1 MRSSHT
7 LRGGRLPAALA
18 LIGLALLGLLFVPEC
33 DDCYFVYWSF
43 DSLRDWLLTR
53 PSTAGVEIVGVPENG
68 RYLGN
73 LLGVLQ
79 GKLYFIPVVGPILR
93 GVLMGGALWALV
105 YLLARRARRG
115 PVGRGE
121 AFSMALALVL
131 LAPRGIWQEALS
143 WGAGL
148 VNYLL
153 PMVILLVLLEL
164 FARRRPPSALL
175 AGALAFCGCLF
186 METATIL
193 LAAAGACAG
202 LLFRR
207 SDRRRAA
214 LGLWLG
220 SWLGALVM
228 FTASGYRSGTN
239 ADRRMD
245 VSLALEHLR
254 QIVTEAVVFP
264 AAAAL
269 LISVLLVWLAGK
281 GGGRWR
287 ALALALVPLH
297 LLQLWRAAEN
307 WLGEPR
313 YDELSLGVGLALAAV
328 WCLLLAQ
335 TRGTAPVWGAVLALG
350 LLCGPLLFVT
360 PIGPRNFLP
369 PYVLLSLIALLL
381 YREAREQGL
390 PGLTRLAAP
399 LSALALAGL
408 VWVYGCNCLVYHQ
421 RLSYA
426 REQAAAGAEH
436 ITLPLLPYD
445 RWAINETV
453 GKGGHL
459 LPGLPGGPLGRGLH
473 LRPLGGIYGP
483 LTGGRQKHQPS
494 KGAQISWT
502 SDQSRETPGCWRGW
516 SGFPSISW
524 TRGAASCW
532 TPACWGS
539 GRSWSRPSWTTA

>member
-1 MRSSHT
+1 M
-7 LRGGRLPAALA
+7 
-18 LIGLALLGLLFVPEC
+18 
-33 DDCYFVYWSF
+33 
-43 DSLRDWLLTR
+43 
-53 PSTAGVEIVGVPENG
+53 GV
-68 RYLGN
+68 
-73 LLGVLQ
+73 
-79 GKLYFIPVVGPILR
+79 
-93 GVLMGGALWALV
+93 
-105 YLLARRARRG
+105 
-115 PVGRGE
+115 
-121 AFSMALALVL
+121 
-131 LAPRGIWQEALS
+131 
-143 WGAGL
+143 
-148 VNYLL
+148 
-153 PMVILLVLLEL
+153 
-164 FARRRPPSALL
+164 
-175 AGALAFCGCLF
+175 
-186 METATIL
+186 
-193 LAAAGACAG
+193 
-202 LLFRR
+202 
-207 SDRRRAA
+207 
-214 LGLWLG
+214 WLG

-269 LISVLLVWLAGK
+269 LISVLLVWLVWK
-281 GGGRWR
+281 GGGRWKIP
-287 ALALALVPLH
+287 ALVLVPLH

-313 YDELSLGVGLALAAV
+313 YDDFSLGVGLALAAV

-436 ITLPLLPYD
+436 ITLPLLPYG

-453 GKGGHL
+453 GKGD
-459 LPGLPGGPLGRGLH
+459 
-473 LRPLGGIYGP
+473 
-483 LTGGRQKHQPS
+483 
-494 KGAQISWT
+494 ISYLVY
-502 SDQSRETPGCWRGW
+502 REVPWDVAFTFVPW
-516 SGFPSISW
+516 
-524 TRGAASCW
+524 AEY
-532 TPACWGS
+532 
-539 GRSWSRPSWTTA
+539 TAP

>member
-53 PSTAGVEIVGVPENG
+53 PSTAGDG

-93 GVLMGGALWALV
+93 GLLMGGALWALV

-350 LLCGPLLFVT
+350 LLCGPLLFV
-360 PIGPRNFLP
+360 P
-369 PYVLLSLIALLL
+369 
-381 YREAREQGL
+381 
-390 PGLTRLAAP
+390 AP
-399 LSALALAGL
+399 LRVALP
-408 VWVYGCNCLVYHQ
+408 H
-421 RLSYA
+421 RP
-426 REQAAAGAEH
+426 AA
-436 ITLPLLPYD
+436 
-445 RWAINETV
+445 
-453 GKGGHL
+453 
-459 LPGLPGGPLGRGLH
+459 LPGGQETGAARSHPAGGASVRPGPGRACVGVRLQLSGLSPAAL
-473 LRPLGGIYGP
+473 LRPGAGCGGGGAHHPPPAP
-483 LTGGRQKHQPS
+483 L
-494 KGAQISWT
+494 
-502 SDQSRETPGCWRGW
+502 
-516 SGFPSISW
+516 
-524 TRGAASCW
+524 
-532 TPACWGS
+532 
-539 GRSWSRPSWTTA
+539 

>member
-53 PSTAGVEIVGVPENG
+53 PSTAGAEIVGVPENG

-79 GKLYFIPVVGPILR
+79 GKLYFVPVVGPILR
-93 GVLMGGALWALV
+93 GLLMGGALWALV
-105 YLLARRARRG
+105 CLLARRARRG

-121 AFSMALALVL
+121 AFSIALALVL

-175 AGALAFCGCLF
+175 TGALAFCGCLF
-186 METATIL
+186 METTTIL
-193 LAAAGACAG
+193 LAAGGCLCA
-202 LLFRR
+202 LLFRH

-214 LGLWLG
+214 MGLWLG

-281 GGGRWR
+281 GGGRWKIP
-287 ALALALVPLH
+287 ALVLIPLH

-313 YDELSLGVGLALAAV
+313 YDDFSLGVGLALAAV
-328 WCLLLAQ
+328 WCLLLGPDPGDRPRLGGGAGPGAAV
-335 TRGTAPVWGAVLALG
+335 RAAALCHPHRPPEFPAPLCAALPHRPAALPGGQGAGAARPHPAGGASV
-350 LLCGPLLFVT
+350 CTGPG
-360 PIGPRNFLP
+360 GPCVGVQL
-369 PYVLLSLIALLL
+369 
-381 YREAREQGL
+381 QL
-390 PGLTRLAAP
+390 PGLSPAALLRPGAGGGGGGEHHPPPAP
-399 LSALALAGL
+399 L
-408 VWVYGCNCLVYHQ
+408 
-421 RLSYA
+421 
-426 REQAAAGAEH
+426 
-436 ITLPLLPYD
+436 
-445 RWAINETV
+445 
-453 GKGGHL
+453 
-459 LPGLPGGPLGRGLH
+459 
-473 LRPLGGIYGP
+473 
-483 LTGGRQKHQPS
+483 
-494 KGAQISWT
+494 
-502 SDQSRETPGCWRGW
+502 
-516 SGFPSISW
+516 
-524 TRGAASCW
+524 
-532 TPACWGS
+532 
-539 GRSWSRPSWTTA
+539 

>member
-53 PSTAGVEIVGVPENG
+53 PSTAGAEIVGVPENG

-79 GKLYFIPVVGPILR
+79 GKLYFVPVVGPILR
-93 GVLMGGALWALV
+93 GLLMGGALWALV
-105 YLLARRARRG
+105 CLLARRARRG

-121 AFSMALALVL
+121 AFSIALALVL
-131 LAPRGIWQEALS
+131 LAPRGIWQEAFS

-186 METATIL
+186 METTTIL
-193 LAAAGACAG
+193 LAAGGCLCA
-202 LLFRR
+202 LLFRH

-214 LGLWLG
+214 MGVWLG

-239 ADRRMD
+239 ADRRLD
-245 VSLALEHLR
+245 ASLALEHLR

-269 LISVLLVWLAGK
+269 LISVLLVWLVRK
-281 GGGRWR
+281 GGGRWKIP
-287 ALALALVPLH
+287 ALVLIPLH

-313 YDELSLGVGLALAAV
+313 YDDFSLGIGLALAAV

-408 VWVYGCNCLVYHQ
+408 VWVYSCNCLVYHQ

-426 REQAAAGAEH
+426 REQTAAGAES

-445 RWAINETV
+445 QWAINETV
-453 GKGGHL
+453 WKGD
-459 LPGLPGGPLGRGLH
+459 
-473 LRPLGGIYGP
+473 
-483 LTGGRQKHQPS
+483 
-494 KGAQISWT
+494 ISYLVY
-502 SDQSRETPGCWRGW
+502 REVPWDVAFTFVPW
-516 SGFPSISW
+516 
-524 TRGAASCW
+524 AEY
-532 TPACWGS
+532 
-539 GRSWSRPSWTTA
+539 TAP

>member
-18 LIGLALLGLLFVPEC
+18 LIGLVLLGLLFVPEC

-53 PSTAGVEIVGVPENG
+53 PSTAGAEIVGVPENG

-79 GKLYFIPVVGPILR
+79 GKLYFVPVVGPILR
-93 GVLMGGALWALV
+93 GLLMGGALWALV
-105 YLLARRARRG
+105 CLLARRARRG

-121 AFSMALALVL
+121 SLAMALALVL
-131 LAPRGIWQEALS
+131 LAPRGIWQEAFS

-153 PMVILLVLLEL
+153 PMVIFLVLLEL

-186 METATIL
+186 METTTIL
-193 LAAAGACAG
+193 LAAGGCLCA
-202 LLFRR
+202 LLFRHT
-207 SDRRRAA
+207 DRRRAA

-228 FTASGYRSGTN
+228 FTASGYRNGTN

-269 LISVLLVWLAGK
+269 LISVLLVWLVRK

-287 ALALALVPLH
+287 VPALVLVPLH

-313 YDELSLGVGLALAAV
+313 YDDFSLGVGLALAAV

-335 TRGTAPVWGAVLALG
+335 TRGTAPVWGAVLAVG

-381 YREAREQGL
+381 YREARERGL

-399 LSALALAGL
+399 LSALVLAGL

-426 REQAAAGAEH
+426 REQAAAGAES

-453 GKGGHL
+453 WKGD
-459 LPGLPGGPLGRGLH
+459 
-473 LRPLGGIYGP
+473 
-483 LTGGRQKHQPS
+483 
-494 KGAQISWT
+494 ISYLVY
-502 SDQSRETPGCWRGW
+502 REVPWDVAFTFVPW
-516 SGFPSISW
+516 
-524 TRGAASCW
+524 AEY
-532 TPACWGS
+532 
-539 GRSWSRPSWTTA
+539 TAP

>member
-7 LRGGRLPAALA
+7 LR
-18 LIGLALLGLLFVPEC
+18 GLLFVPEC

-93 GVLMGGALWALV
+93 GLLMGGALWALV

-214 LGLWLG
+214 LDVHRLRLSQRHQRRPADGRVPG
-220 SWLGALVM
+220 PGAP
-228 FTASGYRSGTN
+228 A
-239 ADRRMD
+239 ADRDRGGG
-245 VSLALEHLR
+245 VPRGGRPAHQRAAGVAGGEGGRPVEGSRPGSGPPPPAP
-254 QIVTEAVVFP
+254 AV
-264 AAAAL
+264 AGGGE
-269 LISVLLVWLAGK
+269 LAG
-281 GGGRWR
+281 G
-287 ALALALVPLH
+287 
-297 LLQLWRAAEN
+297 
-307 WLGEPR
+307 
-313 YDELSLGVGLALAAV
+313 
-328 WCLLLAQ
+328 
-335 TRGTAPVWGAVLALG
+335 APV
-350 LLCGPLLFVT
+350 
-360 PIGPRNFLP
+360 
-369 PYVLLSLIALLL
+369 
-381 YREAREQGL
+381 
-390 PGLTRLAAP
+390 
-399 LSALALAGL
+399 
-408 VWVYGCNCLVYHQ
+408 
-421 RLSYA
+421 
-426 REQAAAGAEH
+426 
-436 ITLPLLPYD
+436 
-445 RWAINETV
+445 
-453 GKGGHL
+453 
-459 LPGLPGGPLGRGLH
+459 
-473 LRPLGGIYGP
+473 
-483 LTGGRQKHQPS
+483 
-494 KGAQISWT
+494 
-502 SDQSRETPGCWRGW
+502 
-516 SGFPSISW
+516 
-524 TRGAASCW
+524 
-532 TPACWGS
+532 
-539 GRSWSRPSWTTA
+539 

>member
-53 PSTAGVEIVGVPENG
+53 PSTAGAEIVGVPENG

-79 GKLYFIPVVGPILR
+79 GKLYFVYVVGPILR
-93 GVLMGGALWALV
+93 GLLMGGALWALV
-105 YLLARRARRG
+105 CLLARRARRG

-121 AFSMALALVL
+121 AFSIALALVL
-131 LAPRGIWQEALS
+131 LAPKGIWQEAFS

-186 METATIL
+186 METTTIL
-193 LAAAGACAG
+193 LAAGGCLCA
-202 LLFRR
+202 LLFRH

-214 LGLWLG
+214 LGLWVG

-269 LISVLLVWLAGK
+269 LISVLLVWLVWK
-281 GGGRWR
+281 GGGRWKIP
-287 ALALALVPLH
+287 ALVLVPLH

-313 YDELSLGVGLALAAV
+313 YDGLALWVGLALAAA
-328 WCLLLAQ
+328 WCLLLLQ
-335 TRGTAPVWGAVLALG
+335 VRDSAPVWAAVLALG
-350 LLCGPLLFVT
+350 LLCGPLLFVA

-369 PYVLLSLIALLL
+369 PYVFLSLIALLL
-381 YREAREQGL
+381 YARARRAGL
-390 PGLTRLAAP
+390 PALTGLAVP

-408 VWVYGCNCLVYHQ
+408 VWIYGCNCLAYHQ
-421 RLSYA
+421 RLDFAQS
-426 REQAAAGAEH
+426 QAEAGAEEV
-436 ITLPLLPYD
+436 TLPLLPY
-445 RWAINETV
+445 RQWAINENP
-453 GKGGHL
+453 GKGDL
-459 LPGLPGGPLGRGLH
+459 SYLVYRE
-473 LRPLGGIYGP
+473 RPWDVA
-483 LTGGRQKHQPS
+483 LTFVPWEDCQGTPDT
-494 KGAQISWT
+494 AQA
-502 SDQSRETPGCWRGW
+502 E
-516 SGFPSISW
+516 
-524 TRGAASCW
+524 
-532 TPACWGS
+532 
-539 GRSWSRPSWTTA
+539 RSANP

>member
-1 MRSSHT
+1 MPPCAEHKNDTGRPPPGCGRGAAF
-7 LRGGRLPAALA
+7 LGGRTHEIQPYAP
-18 LIGLALLGLLFVPEC
+18 GLLFVPEC

-93 GVLMGGALWALV
+93 GLLMGGALWALV

-228 FTASGYRSGTN
+228 FTASGYRTP
-239 ADRRMD
+239 A
-245 VSLALEHLR
+245 
-254 QIVTEAVVFP
+254 I
-264 AAAAL
+264 AAA
-269 LISVLLVWLAGK
+269 
-281 GGGRWR
+281 
-287 ALALALVPLH
+287 P
-297 LLQLWRAAEN
+297 
-307 WLGEPR
+307 
-313 YDELSLGVGLALAAV
+313 
-328 WCLLLAQ
+328 
-335 TRGTAPVWGAVLALG
+335 
-350 LLCGPLLFVT
+350 T
-360 PIGPRNFLP
+360 P
-369 PYVLLSLIALLL
+369 
-381 YREAREQGL
+381 
-390 PGLTRLAAP
+390 
-399 LSALALAGL
+399 
-408 VWVYGCNCLVYHQ
+408 
-421 RLSYA
+421 
-426 REQAAAGAEH
+426 
-436 ITLPLLPYD
+436 
-445 RWAINETV
+445 
-453 GKGGHL
+453 
-459 LPGLPGGPLGRGLH
+459 
-473 LRPLGGIYGP
+473 
-483 LTGGRQKHQPS
+483 TGG
-494 KGAQISWT
+494 WT
-502 SDQSRETPGCWRGW
+502 CPWPW
-516 SGFPSISW
+516 S
-524 TRGAASCW
+524 TC
-532 TPACWGS
+532 
-539 GRSWSRPSWTTA
+539 GRS

>member
-93 GVLMGGALWALV
+93 GLLMGGALWALV
-105 YLLARRARRG
+105 YLLARRTQRG

-186 METATIL
+186 METTTIL
-193 LAAAGACAG
+193 LAAGGCLCA
-202 LLFRR
+202 LLFRH

-214 LGLWLG
+214 MGVWLG

-269 LISVLLVWLAGK
+269 LISVLLVWLVWK
-281 GGGRWR
+281 GGGRWKVP
-287 ALALALVPLH
+287 ALVLVPLH

-313 YDELSLGVGLALAAV
+313 YDGLALWVGLALAAA
-328 WCLLLAQ
+328 WCLLLLQVRDSAS
-335 TRGTAPVWGAVLALG
+335 VWAAVLALG
-350 LLCGPLLFVT
+350 LLCGPLLFVA

-369 PYVLLSLIALLL
+369 PYVFLSLIALLL
-381 YREAREQGL
+381 YARARRAGL
-390 PGLTRLAAP
+390 PALTGLAVP

-408 VWVYGCNCLVYHQ
+408 VWIYGCNCLAYHQ
-421 RLSYA
+421 RLDFAQS
-426 REQAAAGAEH
+426 QAEAGAEEV
-436 ITLPLLPYD
+436 TLPLLPY
-445 RWAINETV
+445 RQWAINENL
-453 GKGGHL
+453 GKGDL
-459 LPGLPGGPLGRGLH
+459 SYLVYRE
-473 LRPLGGIYGP
+473 RPWDVA
-483 LTGGRQKHQPS
+483 LTFVPWEDCQGTPDT
-494 KGAQISWT
+494 AQA
-502 SDQSRETPGCWRGW
+502 E
-516 SGFPSISW
+516 
-524 TRGAASCW
+524 
-532 TPACWGS
+532 
-539 GRSWSRPSWTTA
+539 RSANP